1 MIYARLSL
9 SRLGRS
15 QSVIPDLPWSSLQL
29 VQQQA
34 ADRTLPPGLIRSRHY
49 DASPETVIETPSQSE
64 VCRLVHCTDEIIAAE
79 NQYSNCTLPDT
90 AGRDQYANRAQHVN
104 GLDAYLD
111 HAHF

>member
-49 DASPETVIETPSQSE
+49 DASSETVIETPSQSE
-64 VCRLVHCTDEIIAAE
+64 VCRLVHCTDEIIAAARE
-79 NQYSNCTLPDT
+79 NQYSNCTLADT
-90 AGRDQYANRAQHVN
+90 AGRDPCAQRVN
-104 GLDAYLD
+104 GLHAYLD
-111 HAHF
+111 HAHL